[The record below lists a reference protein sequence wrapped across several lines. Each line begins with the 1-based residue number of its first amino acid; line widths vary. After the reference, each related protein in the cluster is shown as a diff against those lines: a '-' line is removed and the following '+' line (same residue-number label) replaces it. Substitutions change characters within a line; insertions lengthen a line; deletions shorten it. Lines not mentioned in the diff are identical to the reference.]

1 MSRFLR
7 RFRPELIFVENV
19 PGLRDGSLG
28 RKVFQR
34 LIQALEELGYFTSH
48 QIVRSQDYGVPQR
61 RARLVL
67 LSSLFGPVVFP
78 APSHGHGSH
87 HSDYATVGEWIG
99 DLPAISAGETHPV
112 VPNHRAARLSPI
124 NLRRI
129 QTTPPG
135 GGWRDLPPD
144 LMPESRKSGFNGFT
158 DVYGRLSWDAPAP
171 ALTTRCISYSNGRF
185 GHPFQDR
192 AISVREAACLQTFPL
207 DFVLTGNLNSQAR
220 QVGNAVPPL
229 LAQHFG
235 ESIASN
241 LAGVVAGIRSTLAGV
256 SR

>member
-1 MSRFLR
+1 M
-7 RFRPELIFVENV
+7 
-19 PGLRDGSLG
+19 RDGSLG
-28 RKVFQR
+28 RKVFER

-67 LSSLFGPVVFP
+67 LASLFGPVVFP

-129 QTTPPG
+129 QATPPG

-144 LMPESRKSGFNGFT
+144 LMPRKPQ
-158 DVYGRLSWDAPAP
+158 VRIQRLHRCLRSFVVGCAGTRSYDKVHQLLQRALRTPAP
-171 ALTTRCISYSNGRF
+171 ESCSHCARSRVPTDFPAGLRIHRQPQLSGPAGGERR
-185 GHPFQDR
+185 PP
-192 AISVREAACLQTFPL
+192 AACAALRREHRKQ
-207 DFVLTGNLNSQAR
+207 SCW
-220 QVGNAVPPL
+220 
-229 LAQHFG
+229 
-235 ESIASN
+235 
-241 LAGVVAGIRSTLAGV
+241 
-256 SR
+256 SRPEHPIYIGRG